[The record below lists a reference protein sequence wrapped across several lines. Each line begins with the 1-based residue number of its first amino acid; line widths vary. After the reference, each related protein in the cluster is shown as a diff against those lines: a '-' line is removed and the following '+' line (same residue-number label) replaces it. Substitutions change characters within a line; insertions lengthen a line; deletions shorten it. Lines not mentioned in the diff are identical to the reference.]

1 MYIYIHKHT
10 HTHILCGCE
19 HTYVCVRMHLHN
31 LSDSGRSCIVE
42 LTQLLH
48 FLNVYELHSIIMTP
62 PLLSEGWGWPDAIL
76 QSWGRLGELDRDGG
90 WVGVG
95 GLILSRNLYMFPTY
109 REIIIYKDNGE
120 SWVCTKNA
128 NLIANNR

>member
-1 MYIYIHKHT
+1 MGMARCYPT
-10 HTHILCGCE
+10 ELGA
-19 HTYVCVRMHLHN
+19 VR
-31 LSDSGRSCIVE
+31 GVGQR
-42 LTQLLH
+42 
-48 FLNVYELHSIIMTP
+48 
-62 PLLSEGWGWPDAIL
+62 W
-76 QSWGRLGELDRDGG
+76 G

-120 SWVCTKNA
+120 SWVCTENA